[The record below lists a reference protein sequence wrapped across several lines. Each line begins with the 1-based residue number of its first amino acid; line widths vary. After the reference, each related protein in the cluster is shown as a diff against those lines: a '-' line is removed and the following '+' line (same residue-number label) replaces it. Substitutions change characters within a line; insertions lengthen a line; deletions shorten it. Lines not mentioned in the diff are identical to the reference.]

1 MKKEKIKLLEQQETN
16 YDIKNRI
23 VKGLIILEKYCD
35 DITIE
40 PVQDEI
46 YIYLEK
52 DEQYNDISDNDLVT
66 LGKLG
71 YMWSDEFNCFSH
83 FT

>member
-40 PVQDEI
+40 PVHDEI

>member
-1 MKKEKIKLLEQQETN
+1 MKEEKIKLLEKQETD

-23 VKGLIILEKYCD
+23 VKGLIILDKYCD
-35 DITIE
+35 DIHIE
-40 PVQDEI
+40 PVHDEI
-46 YIYLEK
+46 YIYLKEDK
-52 DEQYNDISDNDLVT
+52 QYDDISDNDLIT